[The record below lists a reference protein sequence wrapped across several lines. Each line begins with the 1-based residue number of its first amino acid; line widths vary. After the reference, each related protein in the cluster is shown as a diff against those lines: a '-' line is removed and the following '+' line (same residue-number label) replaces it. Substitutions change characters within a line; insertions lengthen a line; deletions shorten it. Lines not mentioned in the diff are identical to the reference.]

1 LRFNPLKNASGIKR
15 RTTNTH
21 IPTMEDILI
30 TIRKQLRVNADK
42 KIKESTQRYF
52 KEEAKLYGMNSAT
65 VAQIGKENFDLI
77 KHRSKKEIHAL
88 CEELMKSGFLEEA
101 GIACMWSYHFHS
113 MYESADFTLFERWVD
128 KYVTNWATCDT
139 LCNHNVGNL
148 LEKYPEH
155 VQQLKRWAT
164 SDNRWMKRAAA
175 VSLIIPARKGMFLDD
190 IFDISDTLLADT
202 DDIVQKG
209 YGWMLKAASKQ
220 HTQAVYE
227 YVISKKAVM
236 PRTAYRYAIEK
247 MPVEMRAKA
256 MEK

>member
-1 LRFNPLKNASGIKR
+1 
-15 RTTNTH
+15 
-21 IPTMEDILI
+21 MESILT

-52 KEEAKLYGMNSAT
+52 KDEAKLYGMNSAT
-65 VAQIGKENFDLI
+65 MTQIGKENFELI
-77 KHRSKKEIHAL
+77 KHKSKKEIHAL

-101 GIACMWSYHFHS
+101 GIACMWSYNIRS
-113 MYESADFTLFERWVD
+113 MHESTDISLFERWID
-128 KYVTNWATCDT
+128 NYITNWATCDT
-139 LCNHNVGNL
+139 LCNHTVGSL

-155 VQQLKRWAT
+155 VQHLKRWAG

-175 VSLIIPARKGMFLDD
+175 VSLIIPARKGLFLSDV
-190 IFDISDTLLADT
+190 FEISDTLLTDK

-209 YGWMLKAASKQ
+209 YGWMLKAASNK
-220 HTQAVYE
+220 HTKEVYE
-227 YVISKKAVM
+227 YVISKKKVM

-247 MPVEMRAKA
+247 MPAEMRAKA